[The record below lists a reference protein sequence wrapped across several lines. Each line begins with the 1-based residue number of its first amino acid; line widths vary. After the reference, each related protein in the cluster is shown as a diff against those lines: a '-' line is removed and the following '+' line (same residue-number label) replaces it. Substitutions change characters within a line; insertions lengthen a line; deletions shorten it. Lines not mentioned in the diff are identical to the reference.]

1 MCITIWQT
9 CFCYFT
15 QFRVLLRSWGM
26 ACVRPCWCPVKPV
39 SEKLLLLLSLLA
51 LNTCSCV
58 WRSAVSVW
66 KWNKQKLHELSS
78 PSAVTRRCLPALGTR
93 KKNGVVVVGN
103 ETTIDTGE
111 GTTVNATDVL
121 EASKWVIVWQRITC
135 THKICQRYKNVNQS
149 DCVVVNMLWNDQ
161 EMVLKCI
168 YRYINLMISD

>member
-1 MCITIWQT
+1 MTNMFLLFHTIQSAPEILRDGLCPAMLMPSKACKWETSSSSKFTRSQYMQLCLKVC
-9 CFCYFT
+9 CFC
-15 QFRVLLRSWGM
+15 V
-26 ACVRPCWCPVKPV
+26 
-39 SEKLLLLLSLLA
+39 
-51 LNTCSCV
+51 
-58 WRSAVSVW
+58 
-66 KWNKQKLHELSS
+66 KWNKQLHELSS